1 MKAIILT
8 YAGVSKEEKKLLQET
23 NIFKIACNDYCAE
36 LKPNVRLTADNI
48 VDKCLKCDTCPVIS
62 VNYDLTK
69 ERVINGSYLP
79 NRHSS
84 LLFCIDYLYLKGYDD
99 VLLVATNPPGT
110 NTHKL
115 NLEGTDFMKDCF
127 NLYKYSEEGTFNLP
141 IKTVKEFLMLTEE
154 EKLLGLT
161 EPKERTFIER
171 TIFTDACKYE
181 VYTQGRDNKS
191 IESGKLIGDMLP
203 FKEKQRFLNGESEII
218 YNGLV
223 IRKLTALVPKKE
235 EVKEEVK
242 ADKLDVDAMTYQEL
256 AAYAK
261 EHNIK
266 SKTNKKVDLIE
277 AIKDSING

>member
-8 YAGVSKEEKKLLQET
+8 YSKLTKEEQKLLKNT
-23 NIFKIACNDYCAE
+23 DVFKIACNSYSAE

-48 VDKCLKCDTCPVIS
+48 VDRCLECDTCPVIS
-62 VNYDLTK
+62 CNYDLDK

-84 LLFCIDYLYLKGYDD
+84 LLFCIDYLYLKGYSD

-110 NTHKL
+110 NTYKI

-141 IKTVKEFLMLTEE
+141 VKTVKEFLMLTDE
-154 EKLLGLT
+154 EKLLGMT
-161 EPKERTFIER
+161 QPRERTFIEK
-171 TIFTDACKYE
+171 TVFTDACKYE
-181 VYTQGRDNKS
+181 VHTEGHNNIS
-191 IESGKLIGDMLP
+191 IEDGRLIGSILP
-203 FKEKQRFLNGESEII
+203 SEEKQRILNGESEII

-223 IRKLTALVPKKE
+223 IRKITALAPKQEVKKE
-235 EVKEEVK
+235 
-242 ADKLDVDAMTYQEL
+242 AKLDVDAMTYQEL

-261 EHNIK
+261 EHNLK
-266 SKTNKKVDLIE
+266 SKSNKKADLIE